1 MEMNILL
8 VLNFMNAGISLIM
21 GFYMYFLH
29 RNLLSKGPGY
39 WTLGAIII
47 GVGLLL
53 KVILP
58 VDHFFSIAGFPIFLT
73 IGLYLY
79 LAGIWKFKEKSIN
92 KWIFIGIPFLDVLQ
106 TIVFFK
112 IFPSRPIQIGLHTL
126 VLLVYGLLGVVEMI
140 RLNSNQKHLRKIFML
155 NASSFVALMLVL
167 LLFIFALITN
177 PNIDPLKISNTVI
190 ISQIISG
197 FLMISIT
204 FGFLSAVNIQLN
216 KELEDQLKSKTKFLS
231 IIGHDLRAPVG
242 NIINFLDL
250 LQDESDLDEEDR
262 KQYLGILNTLSQST
276 FHLLQNLLE
285 WATKSKYL
293 DEFETE
299 RIDLNQ
305 IISDNIN
312 LFKSS
317 TAVKSI
323 NLEINKGKHTYILGN
338 SDMIHSIVRNLVSN
352 AVKYTPVGGSITI
365 TSEKVLNNIRLV
377 VSDTGLGIKPE
388 IIKSIFDFGASKSTM
403 GTNGEVGSGLGLVLC
418 KELVDKNDGVI
429 EIESRE
435 GVGTKV
441 IVEFPAV
448 A

>member
-1 MEMNILL
+1 M
-8 VLNFMNAGISLIM
+8 F
-21 GFYMYFLH
+21 FLQ
-29 RNLLSKGPGY
+29 RNSLSKGPGY
-39 WTLGAIII
+39 WTLGAVII

-58 VDHFFSIAGFPIFLT
+58 VDHFFSIALFPIFLT
-73 IGLYLY
+73 IGLYFY

-92 KWIFIGIPFLDVLQ
+92 KWILIGIPLLDVMQ
-106 TIVFFK
+106 TIVFLK

-126 VLLVYGLLGVVEMI
+126 VLLTYSMLGFVEMV
-140 RLNSNQKHLRKIFML
+140 RLSSNQKHLRKIFML
-155 NASSFVALMLVL
+155 NAFSFVALMLIMF
-167 LLFIFALITN
+167 LFIYALIIN
-177 PNIDPLKISNTVI
+177 PNIDPLKISNAVI

-231 IIGHDLRAPVG
+231 IIGHDLRGPVG
-242 NIINFLDL
+242 NIITFLGL
-250 LQDESDLDEEDR
+250 LQDESDLDEEER
-262 KQYLGILNTLSQST
+262 KHYLGILNTLSQST

-285 WATKSKYL
+285 WATKSRNL
-293 DEFETE
+293 NEFESE

-305 IISDNIN
+305 VISGNIN

-323 NLEINKGKHTYILGN
+323 KLEINEGEHTYIQGN
-338 SDMIHSIVRNLVSN
+338 ADSIHSVVRNLVSN
-352 AVKYTPVGGSITI
+352 AVKYTPVGGTITI
-365 TSEKVLNNIRLV
+365 TSERVTNNIRLT
-377 VSDTGLGIKPE
+377 VSDTGQGIKPE
-388 IIKSIFDFGASKSTM
+388 IIDSLFDFGATKSAM
-403 GTNGEVGSGLGLVLC
+403 GTNGELGSGLGLVLC
-418 KELVDKNDGVI
+418 KELVSNNDGII

-441 IVEFPAV
+441 IVEFPSV